1 MFGQMQ
7 HRSIGLFLFEIVRSI
22 AVKSPGANQVDAR
35 AFDRVAFVVGHQK
48 LVTRSDSHAVGMSK
62 RLMRRLFRCWLLCR
76 FAFARICC
84 LERFKDVVGD
94 VDRRAEIKRVSDH
107 EIVSLRARVIL
118 DFLKQ

>member
-1 MFGQMQ
+1 MSVGEKRDGG
-7 HRSIGLFLFEIVRSI
+7 RSSAGESAY
-22 AVKSPGANQVDAR
+22 AVDDDIR
-35 AFDRVAFVVGHQK
+35 ATAKFAVEFRREFSQLRG
-48 LVTRSDSHAVGMSK
+48 HAVGMSK

-76 FAFARICC
+76 FAFARIGC